1 MIQPDQIRNYFPPQL
16 RDNPAF
22 QKYFMKEY
30 IQLLILDHLTTTHW
44 IRKLSFIGGTN
55 LRLVKGID
63 RFSEDIDF
71 DCKDFTKDEFFEMTN
86 NILLYL
92 SRYGFRV
99 EAREKSGDKLTAYRR
114 SIYFP
119 GFLYELGL
127 SGHKEERFLIKVES
141 QDQQIKYQPKMAN
154 IRGCG
159 FFFSFP
165 VPEDQVL
172 CSMKISALLSRSK
185 GRDFYDVMFLLGQT
199 TADYTFLSDKCG
211 ISNLSELKTA
221 FAGLLNRVD
230 LSQKVRDFEHLVF
243 DKRNS
248 TRILLFSEFVA
259 GL

>member
-71 DCKDFTKDEFFEMTN
+71 DCKDFTEDEFFEMTN